1 MTEKYSPQK
10 HEWGTDASAKYAK
23 GLTPGQGEKKE
34 KKKMKEFFEYCDTLD
49 EAVDLKNP
57 GLKDGQW
64 YVGDADWFD
73 YAVEVKNKQVLPLV
87 PPAGVVESDTQVRE
101 NIIKRLRNKRDWNE
115 VKKDPEA
122 VAHLKSRLKKQSS
135 Y

>member
-23 GLTPGQGEKKE
+23 GLTPGQGEEKE
-34 KKKMKEFFEYCDTLD
+34 KKKMKEFFEYCDVLD

-87 PPAGVVESDTQVRE
+87 PPAGVVESDSQVRG
-101 NIIKRLRNKRDWNE
+101 NIIKRLRNKGDWNE

-122 VAHLKSRLKKQSS
+122 VAHLKSRLKKQTR

>member
-10 HEWGTDASAKYAK
+10 HEWGTDASNKYAREI
-23 GLTPGQGEKKE
+23 TPGEGKKG

-64 YVGDADWFD
+64 YCGDADWFD

-87 PPAGVVESDTQVRE
+87 PHAGVVESDTQVRE
-101 NIIKRLRNKRDWNE
+101 NIAKRLRNKRDWNE
-115 VKKDPEA
+115 IKKDPEA
-122 VAHLKSRLKKQSS
+122 VAHLKSRLKKQPK

>member
-10 HEWGTDASAKYAK
+10 DEWGTDASNKYARDI
-23 GLTPGQGEKKE
+23 TPGEGKKKE
-34 KKKMKEFFEYCDTLD
+34 KKKMKEFLEYCDILD
-49 EAVDLKNP
+49 EAVELKNS

-64 YVGDADWFD
+64 YCGDADWFD
-73 YAVEVKNKQVLPLV
+73 YAVEVKNKEILPLV

-101 NIIKRLRNKRDWNE
+101 NIAKRLRNKRDWNE
-115 VKKDPEA
+115 IKKDPEA
-122 VAHLKSRLKKQSS
+122 VAHLKSRLKKQPK